1 MVDRGGQLPVTT
13 QCRLLQVARSTV
25 YYEPVPV
32 PQADVDLMRSIDEI
46 HLARPF
52 LGSRRIVDAL
62 DDDGVI
68 VNRKRVQRLMRI
80 MGICALSPK
89 PRTTIAAP
97 GHRKYPYL
105 LRDVVI
111 DRPNQV
117 WATDITYLPMAH
129 GFLYL
134 IAVLDWYS
142 RKVLSWAIS
151 NTMDVCFCLD
161 ALAEALD
168 RYGPPGIFN
177 TDQGSQFTS
186 EAFTSVLIERGVTIS
201 MDGRGRWA
209 DNVFVERLWR
219 SVKYEEVYLHA
230 YEDGQQARAG
240 LDAYFQFYNTAR
252 RHQSLEGR
260 TPDQVYDQPHR
271 LLVHA
276 A

>member
-80 MGICALSPK
+80 MGICALYPK

-105 LRDVVI
+105 LHGLVI

-117 WATDITYLPMAH
+117 W
-129 GFLYL
+129 
-134 IAVLDWYS
+134 
-142 RKVLSWAIS
+142 
-151 NTMDVCFCLD
+151 
-161 ALAEALD
+161 
-168 RYGPPGIFN
+168 
-177 TDQGSQFTS
+177 
-186 EAFTSVLIERGVTIS
+186 
-201 MDGRGRWA
+201 
-209 DNVFVERLWR
+209 
-219 SVKYEEVYLHA
+219 
-230 YEDGQQARAG
+230 
-240 LDAYFQFYNTAR
+240 
-252 RHQSLEGR
+252 
-260 TPDQVYDQPHR
+260 
-271 LLVHA
+271 
-276 A
+276 